1 MSVNDSIQDSLL
13 ETKGRQH
20 TKAPSSGGLCAETE
34 LGPMLWTCEAQ
45 KSLDPWFSNFLML
58 QPFDTVPRV
67 VMNPTIKLFL
77 LLLHN
82 CNFATVMNHNVH
94 I

>member
-20 TKAPSSGGLCAETE
+20 TKAPSPGGLCAEAE

-58 QPFDTVPRV
+58 QPFDTPCCDE
-67 VMNPTIKLFL
+67 PYHKII
-77 LLLHN
+77 
-82 CNFATVMNHNVH
+82 FAATS
-94 I
+94 